1 MHTDANAIAGV
12 LEGVFVG
19 EATSGGRRCQACGHD
34 HPIGE
39 HPLYTGA
46 GYVLRC
52 PSCGVLAAT
61 IVERPDRYVVSLHGT
76 WSVARAG

>member
-12 LEGVFVG
+12 LEEVFVG
-19 EATSGGRRCQACGHD
+19 EATSGGRRCHACRSD

-39 HPLYTGA
+39 HTLYKGA

-52 PSCGVLAAT
+52 PSCGVIAAT
-61 IVERPDRYVVSLHGT
+61 IVERPDRYVLSLHGT
-76 WSVARAG
+76 WSVTRAA